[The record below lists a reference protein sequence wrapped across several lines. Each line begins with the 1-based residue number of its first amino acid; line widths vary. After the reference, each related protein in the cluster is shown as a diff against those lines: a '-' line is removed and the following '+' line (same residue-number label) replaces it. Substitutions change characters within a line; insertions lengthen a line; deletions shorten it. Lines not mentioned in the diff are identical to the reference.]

1 MLQWLEDNV
10 LNLIVFVT
18 SIMTA
23 FLLGYKKY
31 ILLEVRVSSVENKTT
46 SFEAEIKEELR
57 EIKEDIKKLLA
68 RE

>member
-1 MLQWLEDNV
+1 MLQWLKDNV
-10 LNLIVFVT
+10 LNLIVLFTSVT
-18 SIMTA
+18 AA

-31 ILLEVRVSSVENKTT
+31 ILLEVRVAAVENKTI
-46 SFEAEIKEELR
+46 SFEAEIKEELK